1 MEGEN
6 RKTRLSA
13 LYKSIVSND
22 KHTEKCYYMYVHVLL
37 TYFSRQASQVIWT
50 SSQVV
55 GYTSLKHKS
64 LGQHAYPIECKH
76 PKQMATI
83 KY

>member
-22 KHTEKCYYMYVHVLL
+22 KHTEKCYYMYVHTMLYMCYLL
-37 TYFSRQASQVIWT
+37 TSADKLVKLFGQAVKLLVIHH
-50 SSQVV
+50 SN
-55 GYTSLKHKS
+55 TSLLVNMHT
-64 LGQHAYPIECKH
+64 P
-76 PKQMATI
+76 
-83 KY
+83 